1 MLHYYGYVLYTYLF
15 IKLISLL
22 MHKIVPHPYL
32 CKLSPEVFFL
42 DLSLLA
48 VSLCYFHLILI
59 TNRPFGVQAN
69 RKVIPLCHGSIIF
82 RAKG

>member
-32 CKLSPEVFFL
+32 CKLSPEVFFGFK
-42 DLSLLA
+42 SLGG
-48 VSLCYFHLILI
+48 F
-59 TNRPFGVQAN
+59 
-69 RKVIPLCHGSIIF
+69 PLLFSF
-82 RAKG
+82 NPYN